1 MCSFYEVR
9 QRHRKEHK
17 KVKHFK
23 GKNTKTIH
31 VNQVSISF
39 SKKPV
44 TAWGG
49 LATIIAKLLEVL
61 DFKSWVENEIPI
73 IERSNNAKGIYEKV
87 LATFMTVLCGG
98 ERFSHLSWWG
108 HGIEVIKEAFAV
120 EWLPK
125 ASSTLTRFWG
135 RIDTQ
140 ILSEKVGKSARKLAV
155 CIIMWQRIVEDNLNL
170 DSSVL
175 VRYGNQEGAKR
186 GYNPKKRGRPSHHP
200 LIAFL
205 GCGYVVNIWNRSG
218 NTGSGQGAVDFF
230 RQTRLSLGKDFR
242 VNHVLCDS
250 GFYVIDFIAYLES
263 AEYIYII
270 AAPISRAIQHEILGV
285 TDWKTIS
292 KGIEI
297 SEFEFE
303 HVDPKWTRPRRY
315 VVVRQSV
322 NKRPK
327 ALGKQPSLFQDLE
340 DWSQYR
346 ISVMVTND
354 LDSAPEKIWREY
366 RPRANDENVIKDL
379 KEGYGFESFN
389 LKNFWSTEAILIMI
403 GLVFHNLIVYLNRT
417 ILNPNRPQ
425 ERLKT
430 LRHKYFIL
438 PGLLGSSG
446 GKRILRLSVQEKRF
460 RAKMISIL
468 RRICL
473 IPHSLNCIA
482 VDQR

>member
-1 MCSFYEVR
+1 MKYFRDQVS
-9 QRHRKEHK
+9 
-17 KVKHFK
+17 
-23 GKNTKTIH
+23 KTIK
-31 VNQVSISF
+31 VNQVPITYSS
-39 SKKPV
+39 KPV

-49 LATIIAKLLEVL
+49 LATIVAKLLEVL
-61 DFKSWVENEIPI
+61 DFRSWVDKEIPI

-87 LATFMTVLCGG
+87 LATFLTVLCGG

-108 HGIEVIKEAFAV
+108 HGIEVIKEAFGV

-135 RIDTQ
+135 KIDTQ
-140 ILSEKVGKSARKLAV
+140 FLSEKVGEAARELAGA
-155 CIIMWQRIVEDNLNL
+155 IIKWQGIVEDNLNL

-175 VRYGNQEGAKR
+175 VRYGSQEGAKL

-205 GCGYVVNIWNRSG
+205 GSGYVVNIWNRSG

-230 RQTRLSLGKDFR
+230 HQTRLSLGKDFR

-250 GFYVIDFIAYLES
+250 GFYVIDLIEYLES
-263 AEYIYII
+263 EEYLYII
-270 AAPISRAIQHEILGV
+270 ASPISRAIQREILGV
-285 TDWKTIS
+285 TNWKTIS
-292 KGIEI
+292 KGIEV

-303 HVDPKWTRPRRY
+303 HIDSKWTHPRRY
-315 VVVRQSV
+315 VVVRQSA

-327 ALGKQPSLFQDLE
+327 ALGKQPSLFLDLE
-340 DWSQYR
+340 DWSRYR
-346 ISVMVTND
+346 ISVMITND
-354 LDSAPEKIWREY
+354 LDSEPEKVWREY

-379 KEGYGFESFN
+379 KEGYGFETFN
-389 LKNFWSTEAILIMI
+389 LKNFWATEAILTMI
-403 GLVFHNLIVYLNRT
+403 GLVFHNLIVYFNRT

-430 LRHKYFIL
+430 LRYKYFIL
-438 PGLLGSSG
+438 PGLLGSAG
-446 GKRILRLSVQEKRF
+446 GKRIIRLSVQERKF
-460 RAKMISIL
+460 RAKMTFIL
-468 RRICL
+468 KRICL
-473 IPHSLNCIA
+473 ISHSLNCIA

>member
-1 MCSFYEVR
+1 M
-9 QRHRKEHK
+9 
-17 KVKHFK
+17 KHFK

-31 VNQVSISF
+31 VNQVQISF
-39 SKKPV
+39 SSKTV

-49 LATIIAKLLEVL
+49 LATIIAKLLEVI
-61 DFKSWVENEIPI
+61 DFKSWVESEIPI
-73 IERSNNAKGIYEKV
+73 NERSNNAKGVYEKV

-108 HGIEVIKEAFAV
+108 HGVEVIKGSFGV
-120 EWLPK
+120 RWLPK

-135 RIDTQ
+135 RINSQ
-140 ILSEKVGKSARKLAV
+140 VLSEKIGESARRLAV
-155 CIIMWQRIVEDNLNL
+155 SIIMWQGIIADNLNL

-175 VRYGNQEGAKR
+175 VRYGSQEGAKT

-205 GCGYVVNIWNRSG
+205 GSGYVVNVWNRSG

-230 RQTRLSLGKDFR
+230 RQTRSSLGKEFR
-242 VNHVLCDS
+242 VNHILCDS
-250 GFYVIDFIAYLES
+250 GFYVIDFIEHLES
-263 AEYIYII
+263 EGYIYII
-270 AAPISRAIQHEILGV
+270 AAPISRTIQREILEV
-285 TDWKTIS
+285 RDWKTIS
-292 KGIEI
+292 SGIEV

-303 HVDPKWTRPRRY
+303 HIDAKWTHPRRY
-315 VVVRQSV
+315 IVVRQSID
-322 NKRPK
+322 KRPK
-327 ALGKQPSLFQDLE
+327 ALGKQPMLFQDLE
-340 DWSQYR
+340 DWSRYR

-354 LDSAPEKIWREY
+354 LYSAPEKIWREY

-379 KEGYGFESFN
+379 KEGYGFETFN
-389 LKNFWSTEAILIMI
+389 LKSFWATEAILIMI
-403 GLVFHNLIVYLNRT
+403 GLVFHNLIVYLNKT

-438 PGLLGSSG
+438 PGLLGSAG

-460 RAKMISIL
+460 RAKMVSVIK
-468 RRICL
+468 RICL
-473 IPHSLNCIA
+473 IPHNLNCIA
-482 VDQR
+482 VNRQG